1 MDGPDL
7 SHLLDDA
14 SSEKPSRDVLDGIVR
29 RRRRLQAR
37 RARTAAT
44 LGLVILL
51 AGAGVGIGLSR
62 QGGRTMSAL
71 PLQTAKLPSMSKN
84 TSAAVPFLAGPG
96 GAPAGLGWVS
106 AGSGA
111 KYSTN
116 VVSPSPET
124 TQGEQ
129 DSGQLQVT
137 STVSGSGTSLCG
149 MWNCSLYSVNGSIGG
164 VLLHHQFTRTS
175 GGVTVRAFTAVWAV
189 APIELVPT
197 ASGSTSTP
205 AVVPVATGA
214 EPGSSV
220 STLPA
225 RVLPVSCAVTQALV
239 VEVSDAGAVGVIT
252 VPLGPSLARPVN
264 VLSDQVVGVAEH
276 SPIAVV
282 VAHTTTQTATV
293 RADFAAGGKD
303 EMTVVDQWAVL
314 VHKLAA
320 AKAGG
325 TGSQGSATPG
335 QATVY
340 ALSGTGRVLEQADLP
355 GSGALAMAVAA
366 CSGLNGGVRKV
377 SGSSA
382 SSSPGSTSSGP
393 TVSPSSRAPATSAKS
408 TGG

>member
-175 GGVTVRAFTAVWAV
+175 SGVIVRAFTAVWAV
-189 APIELVPT
+189 APIEPSRQHRVPPPRLPW
-197 ASGSTSTP
+197 SPWRP
-205 AVVPVATGA
+205 A
-214 EPGSSV
+214 
-220 STLPA
+220 
-225 RVLPVSCAVTQALV
+225 
-239 VEVSDAGAVGVIT
+239 
-252 VPLGPSLARPVN
+252 
-264 VLSDQVVGVAEH
+264 LS
-276 SPIAVV
+276 
-282 VAHTTTQTATV
+282 
-293 RADFAAGGKD
+293 RAPRFPRFPRGAAGGLCRD
-303 EMTVVDQWAVL
+303 P
-314 VHKLAA
+314 
-320 AKAGG
+320 
-325 TGSQGSATPG
+325 SPCC
-335 QATVY
+335 
-340 ALSGTGRVLEQADLP
+340 R
-355 GSGALAMAVAA
+355 
-366 CSGLNGGVRKV
+366 GV
-377 SGSSA
+377 
-382 SSSPGSTSSGP
+382 
-393 TVSPSSRAPATSAKS
+393 
-408 TGG
+408 